1 MLLRCGTRT
10 IDLARP
16 VVMGVLN
23 VTPDSFSDGGR
34 FIDVEAAVAH
44 GLRMVEEGACL
55 IDVGGESTRP
65 GAALVDAEEEIRR
78 VVPVVER
85 LRAQTDVVV
94 SVDTSKPQV
103 IRAAARAGAGLIND
117 VRALAEE
124 GALEA
129 AAESG
134 CAVCL
139 MHMQGTPQTM
149 QLAPHYN
156 DVVNEVKVFLAER
169 ANVCQAAG
177 ITADRIVVDPGFG
190 FGKTLDH
197 NLQLLRHLR
206 ELGGAHPQL
215 GVHSPLP
222 IMAGLSR
229 KSFVGR
235 LTGRPAGERVYGS
248 IALAVLA
255 LLNGARIVRVHDVG
269 ATVDALKTVIAVQG
283 EEE

>member
-1 MLLRCGTRT
+1 
-10 IDLARP
+10 
-16 VVMGVLN
+16 MGVLN

-34 FIDVEAAVAH
+34 FIDVEAAVEH
-44 GLRMVEEGACL
+44 GLRMVEEGASL
-55 IDVGGESTRP
+55 VDVGGESTRP
-65 GAALVDAEEEIRR
+65 GAACVDAEEEIRR
-78 VVPVVER
+78 VVPVVAR
-85 LRAQTDVVV
+85 LRAETDVVV

-117 VRALAEE
+117 VRALSEE

-129 AAESG
+129 AVESG

-149 QLAPHYN
+149 QLAPHYD

-177 ITADRIVVDPGFG
+177 LTADRLVVDPGFG

-197 NLQLLRHLR
+197 NLQLLRHMR
-206 ELGGAHPQL
+206 ELEVYLHPHQQGVHAQMGAHPIHE
-215 GVHSPLP
+215 GPRTPLP

-229 KSFVGR
+229 KSIVGH

-248 IALAVLA
+248 IALAVIA
-255 LLNGARIVRVHDVG
+255 VLNGARIVRVHDVG